1 MCAHREAQLHT
12 QGGAYVP
19 ELLSPAIVAF
29 MNEPEP
35 TLRRQPSVSVPFDAS
50 TLDPRAY
57 PVPRVDLRP
66 GGEVRPTP
74 GALAHPHYPGTAGRW
89 SSSLS
94 GPLELIPHLSLFS
107 RMQVEVTCYLYSSLG
122 GGYWVCGG
130 SSRFLHQVTM
140 TLTRG
145 AVRMAADKL
154 WTRSTWG
161 LAMS

>member
-1 MCAHREAQLHT
+1 VCAHHEAQLHT

-35 TLRRQPSVSVPFDAS
+35 TLRRQPPVSVPFDAS

-57 PVPRVDLRP
+57 PVPRVGFGP

-74 GALAHPHYPGTAGRW
+74 GALAHPHYPGTAPLPSAGRW
-89 SSSLS
+89 SSSLTC
-94 GPLELIPHLSLFS
+94 LCIS